1 MPLTLHHVGAAAP
14 DDPNRRL
21 LGDVTLA
28 FEDGTVTLLVG
39 HTGSGKST
47 LLQLLAGLRPPSSGD
62 IRLDGEP
69 LWRRRRVARPQ
80 LLRLG
85 LTFQFP
91 EQQLFARSV
100 RQEFG
105 YSLRPYG
112 LAAMEKERRIQSACD
127 DLGLGAAFDPDRSPL
142 ALSGGQRRRL
152 ALATTAAALPDWLLM
167 DEPTA
172 GLESAAAKELLRY
185 VQARRAA
192 KSGTIIATHDLDLFL
207 PIADRVIVLDR
218 GTIAADGTPAALC
231 GNPEPFVQAGVG
243 LPGCVLLSHAL
254 ARHGVSVTNEGKLSP
269 EDMADAIAARLKER
283 QSGCTL
289 RESGNVPRRNGVGN
303 GQAERASLHLISA
316 EHPVGIPHTE
326 SKANEADLY
335 APLSPQSQAASLS
348 REGAH
353 RPDAAK
359 SLWYRL
365 DPRTNWLLY
374 LFIVIGTMLQ
384 SSWLGLGCA
393 ALPIAAAYIGLS
405 RSALAGAV
413 KILKPLAWFML
424 ISIGLAGLEWMAAG
438 RFPFVG
444 FSLENSLVTGLNVF
458 RLFLITFA
466 SYWFAAATPYG
477 RMVQGL
483 AWGLGYAKRLK
494 LPTDS
499 FALAVSL
506 MFKFIPMIVRE
517 WQRFSDIVRARG
529 KAAIRPGAVR
539 GRDMPALVV
548 PLLLALFHRAEEMTA
563 ALEMKKIGRRTAL
576 FNHTESLRLTRAD
589 GIAIVS
595 GILLLGGL
603 AALRKLT

>member
-1 MPLTLHHVGAAAP
+1 MPLTLHNVSAAAP
-14 DDPNRRL
+14 DEPNRRL
-21 LGDVTLA
+21 LSDVNLT

-47 LLQLLAGLRPPSSGD
+47 LLHLLAGMRPPSSGD
-62 IRLDGEP
+62 IRLDDEP
-69 LWRRRRVARPQ
+69 LWRRNRVTQPL

-85 LTFQFP
+85 MTFQFP
-91 EQQLFARSV
+91 EQQLFARSL

-112 LAAMEKERRIQSACD
+112 LTVTEKERRIQSACEN
-127 DLGLGAAFDPDRSPL
+127 LGLGTAFDPDRSPF

-152 ALATTAAALPDWLLM
+152 ALATTIATSPDWLLM

-192 KSGTIIATHDLDLFL
+192 KGGMIIATHDLDLFL
-207 PIADRVIVLDR
+207 PLADRVIVLAR

-243 LPGCVLLSHAL
+243 LPSCVLLSHAL
-254 ARHGVSVTNEGKLSP
+254 ARNGIAVMDEGKLSP
-269 EDMADAIAARLKER
+269 EDLADAIAERLKER
-283 QSGCTL
+283 
-289 RESGNVPRRNGVGN
+289 RRV
-303 GQAERASLHLISA
+303 AVKSALPA
-316 EHPVGIPHTE
+316 EHPDGIPQIE
-326 SKANEADLY
+326 SQSDESALHV
-335 APLSPQSQAASLS
+335 PLPPQSQAAGLS
-348 REGAH
+348 QEGAH
-353 RPDAAK
+353 PPAAAN

-365 DPRTNWLLY
+365 DPRTKWLLY

-384 SSWLGLGCA
+384 SSWLGLACA

-405 RSALAGAV
+405 RSALLGAA
-413 KILKPLAWFML
+413 KLLKPLAWFML
-424 ISIGLAGLEWMAAG
+424 ISVGLAGLEWTASG
-438 RFPFVG
+438 SFPFVG
-444 FSLENSLVTGLNVF
+444 FSLEHSLATGLNVF
-458 RLFLITFA
+458 RLFLITLA

-483 AWGLGYAKRLK
+483 AWGLGYAKRLR
-494 LPTDS
+494 LRTDS

-529 KAAIRPGAVR
+529 KAAVRPGAVR

-548 PLLLALFHRAEEMTA
+548 PLLLALFHRAEEITS

-576 FNHTESLRLTRAD
+576 LGHSESLRLTRAD

-603 AALRKLT
+603 AALRG

>member
-1 MPLTLHHVGAAAP
+1 MPLTLHNVSAAAP

-21 LGDVTLA
+21 LSDVNLT

-47 LLQLLAGLRPPSSGD
+47 LLHLLAGMRPPSSGD
-62 IRLDGEP
+62 IRLDDEP
-69 LWRRRRVARPQ
+69 VWCRNRVTQPL

-91 EQQLFARSV
+91 EQQLFARSL

-112 LAAMEKERRIQSACD
+112 LTALEKERRIQSACE
-127 DLGLGAAFDPDRSPL
+127 DLGLDAAFDPDRSPF

-152 ALATTAAALPDWLLM
+152 ALATTIATSPDWLLM

-185 VQARRAA
+185 VQARRTG
-192 KSGTIIATHDLDLFL
+192 KGGMIIATHDLDLFL
-207 PIADRVIVLDR
+207 PLADRVIVLDR
-218 GTIAADGTPAALC
+218 GMIAADGTPAALC
-231 GNPEPFVQAGVG
+231 ANPEPFVQAGVG
-243 LPGCVLLSHAL
+243 LPSCVLLSHAL
-254 ARHGVSVTNEGKLSP
+254 ARNGIAVMDEGKLSP
-269 EDMADAIAARLKER
+269 EDLADAIAERLKER
-283 QSGCTL
+283 DDVSVKSAPQ
-289 RESGNVPRRNGVGN
+289 
-303 GQAERASLHLISA
+303 A
-316 EHPVGIPHTE
+316 EHPYKKPQIE
-326 SKANEADLY
+326 SQPDESTLLASL
-335 APLSPQSQAASLS
+335 PPQSQAAGLS
-348 REGAH
+348 QESEH
-353 RPDAAK
+353 PPAAVK

-365 DPRTNWLLY
+365 DPRTKWLLY
-374 LFIVIGTMLQ
+374 LFIVMGTMLQ
-384 SSWLGLGCA
+384 SSWLGLACA

-405 RSALAGAV
+405 RSALLGAV
-413 KILKPLAWFML
+413 KLLKPLTWFML
-424 ISIGLAGLEWMAAG
+424 ISVGLAGLEWTASG
-438 RFPFVG
+438 SFPFVG
-444 FSLENSLVTGLNVF
+444 FSLEHALATGLNVF
-458 RLFLITFA
+458 RLFLITLA
-466 SYWFAAATPYG
+466 SYWFAGATPYG

-494 LPTDS
+494 LRTDS

-548 PLLLALFHRAEEMTA
+548 PLLLALFHRAEEMTS

-576 FNHTESLRLTRAD
+576 LGQTESLRLTRAD

-595 GILLLGGL
+595 GLLLLGGL
-603 AALRKLT
+603 AALRG

>member
-1 MPLTLHHVGAAAP
+1 MPLTLHNVSVAAP
-14 DDPNRRL
+14 DEPNRRL
-21 LGDVTLA
+21 LSEVNLT
-28 FEDGTVTLLVG
+28 FEDGTITLLVG

-47 LLQLLAGLRPPSSGD
+47 LLHLLAGMRPPSSGD
-62 IRLDGEP
+62 IRLDDEP
-69 LWRRRRVARPQ
+69 LWRRNRVTRPF

-91 EQQLFARSV
+91 EQQLFARSL

-112 LAAMEKERRIQSACD
+112 LTVMEKERRIQSACE
-127 DLGLGAAFDPDRSPL
+127 DLGLGAAFDPDRSPF

-152 ALATTAAALPDWLLM
+152 ALATTIATSPDWLLM

-192 KSGTIIATHDLDLFL
+192 KGGMIIATHDLDLFL
-207 PIADRVIVLDR
+207 PLADRVIVLDH

-243 LPGCVLLSHAL
+243 LPSCVLLSHAL
-254 ARHGVSVTNEGKLSP
+254 ARNGIAVMDEGKLSP
-269 EDMADAIAARLKER
+269 EDLADAIAERLKER
-283 QSGCTL
+283 
-289 RESGNVPRRNGVGN
+289 RRV
-303 GQAERASLHLISA
+303 AVKSA
-316 EHPVGIPHTE
+316 LPEEHPDGIPQIE
-326 SKANEADLY
+326 SQSDESALHV
-335 APLSPQSQAASLS
+335 PLPPQSQAAGLS
-348 REGAH
+348 QEGAH
-353 RPDAAK
+353 PPAAAN

-365 DPRTNWLLY
+365 DPRTKWLLY

-384 SSWLGLGCA
+384 SSWLGLACA

-405 RSALAGAV
+405 RSALLGAA
-413 KILKPLAWFML
+413 KLLKPLAWFML
-424 ISIGLAGLEWMAAG
+424 ISVGLAGLEWTVSG
-438 RFPFVG
+438 SFPFVG
-444 FSLENSLVTGLNVF
+444 FSLEHSLATGLNVF
-458 RLFLITFA
+458 RLFLITLA

-483 AWGLGYAKRLK
+483 AWGLGYAKRLR
-494 LPTDS
+494 LRTDS

-529 KAAIRPGAVR
+529 KAAVRPGAVR

-548 PLLLALFHRAEEMTA
+548 PLLLALFHRAEEITS

-576 FNHTESLRLTRAD
+576 LGHTDSLRLTRAD
-589 GIAIVS
+589 GIAIIS
-595 GILLLGGL
+595 GILLLAGL
-603 AALRKLT
+603 AVLRG

>member
-1 MPLTLHHVGAAAP
+1 MPLTLHNVSAAAP

-21 LGDVTLA
+21 LSDVNLT

-47 LLQLLAGLRPPSSGD
+47 LLHLLAGMRPPSSGD
-62 IRLDGEP
+62 IRLDDEP
-69 LWRRRRVARPQ
+69 LWRRNRVTQPL

-91 EQQLFARSV
+91 EQQLFARSL

-112 LAAMEKERRIQSACD
+112 LTALEKERRIQSACE
-127 DLGLGAAFDPDRSPL
+127 DLGLDAAFDPDRSPF

-152 ALATTAAALPDWLLM
+152 ALATTIATSPDWLLM

-185 VQARRAA
+185 VQARRTT
-192 KSGTIIATHDLDLFL
+192 KGGMIIATHDLDLFL
-207 PIADRVIVLDR
+207 PLADRVIVLDR

-231 GNPEPFVQAGVG
+231 ANPEPFVQAGVG
-243 LPGCVLLSHAL
+243 LPSCVLLSHAL
-254 ARHGVSVTNEGKLSP
+254 ARNGIAAMDEGKLSP
-269 EDMADAIAARLKER
+269 EDLADAIVERLKER
-283 QSGCTL
+283 GDVSVK
-289 RESGNVPRRNGVGN
+289 SAP
-303 GQAERASLHLISA
+303 QAEHSYKKPQIESQSDESELFASL
-316 EHPVGIPHTE
+316 P
-326 SKANEADLY
+326 
-335 APLSPQSQAASLS
+335 PQSLAAGLS
-348 REGAH
+348 EESAH
-353 RPDAAK
+353 PPAAAK
-359 SLWYRL
+359 SLWSRL
-365 DPRTNWLLY
+365 DPRTKWLLY
-374 LFIVIGTMLQ
+374 LFIVMGTMLQ
-384 SSWLGLGCA
+384 SSWLGLACA

-405 RSALAGAV
+405 RSALLGAA
-413 KILKPLAWFML
+413 KLLKPLVWFML
-424 ISIGLAGLEWMAAG
+424 ISVGLAGLEWTASSS
-438 RFPFVG
+438 FPFVG
-444 FSLENSLVTGLNVF
+444 FSLEKALATGLNVF
-458 RLFLITFA
+458 RLFLITLA

-483 AWGLGYAKRLK
+483 AWGLGYAKRLRFR
-494 LPTDS
+494 TDS

-548 PLLLALFHRAEEMTA
+548 PLLLALFHRAEEMTS
-563 ALEMKKIGRRTAL
+563 ALEMKKIGRRTEL
-576 FNHTESLRLTRAD
+576 LGQTESLRLARAD

-595 GILLLGGL
+595 GLLLLGGL
-603 AALRKLT
+603 VVLRG

>member
-1 MPLTLHHVGAAAP
+1 MPLTLHNVSAAAP

-21 LGDVTLA
+21 LSDVHLT

-47 LLQLLAGLRPPSSGD
+47 LLHLLAGMRPPSSGD
-62 IRLDGEP
+62 IRLDDEP
-69 LWRRRRVARPQ
+69 LWRRNRVTRPL

-91 EQQLFARSV
+91 EQQLFARSL

-112 LAAMEKERRIQSACD
+112 LTAIEKERRIQSACE
-127 DLGLGAAFDPDRSPL
+127 DLGLGAAFDPDRSPF

-152 ALATTAAALPDWLLM
+152 ALATTIATSPDWLLM

-192 KSGTIIATHDLDLFL
+192 KGGMIIATHDLDLFL
-207 PIADRVIVLDR
+207 PLADRVIVLNH

-243 LPGCVLLSHAL
+243 LPSCVLLSHAL
-254 ARHGVSVTNEGKLSP
+254 ARNGIAVMDEGKLSP
-269 EDMADAIAARLKER
+269 EDLADAIAAQLKER
-283 QSGCTL
+283 RGVAIKDGKPQIESQSD
-289 RESGNVPRRNGVGN
+289 ESALHVP
-303 GQAERASLHLISA
+303 L
-316 EHPVGIPHTE
+316 P
-326 SKANEADLY
+326 
-335 APLSPQSQAASLS
+335 PQSQAAGLS
-348 REGAH
+348 QESVHPPA
-353 RPDAAK
+353 AAK

-365 DPRTNWLLY
+365 DPRTKWLLY
-374 LFIVIGTMLQ
+374 FFIVIGTMLQ
-384 SSWLGLGCA
+384 SSWLGLACA
-393 ALPIAAAYIGLS
+393 ALPIAVAYIGLS
-405 RSALAGAV
+405 RSALLGAV
-413 KILKPLAWFML
+413 KLLKPLAWFML
-424 ISIGLAGLEWMAAG
+424 ISVGLAGLEWTASG
-438 RFPFVG
+438 SFPFVG
-444 FSLENSLVTGLNVF
+444 FSLERSLATGLNVF
-458 RLFLITFA
+458 RLFLITLA

-483 AWGLGYAKRLK
+483 AWGLGYAKRLR
-494 LPTDS
+494 LRTDS

-529 KAAIRPGAVR
+529 KAAVRPGAVR

-548 PLLLALFHRAEEMTA
+548 PLLLALFHRAEEVTS

-576 FNHTESLRLTRAD
+576 LSHTEALRLTRAD
-589 GIAIVS
+589 GLAIVS

-603 AALRKLT
+603 AVLRG